1 MKRCIFITLSAI
13 LLSCCCS
20 FAQGKKPSIMVVPT
34 DIWCQERGF
43 WDVYEN
49 QGDIAGRPNYQQ
61 AVQDSRE
68 LMLVISEINSLF
80 QERGYGLKDLSAS
93 LKSLAQRNAR
103 NTLTTSKNSNSLSVS
118 PLDEL
123 NRQVKADIIVEVDWS
138 INTIGPKHSITYNIR
153 ALDSY
158 TNKQVA
164 GAQGTGKPQFTNE
177 LPVLLREAVVVNM
190 DNFLYQLQSHFDDCI
205 ENGREVVI
213 EVGVF
218 DNGSGNDLETEYDG
232 YELREIIENWMA
244 ENTVNGQFVTVE
256 STENIMFFEGVRIP
270 LLKENGQPLDAS
282 GFVNELR
289 RYLRST
295 YTIES
300 KNNSPSLGYAQM
312 IVGEK

>member
-1 MKRCIFITLSAI
+1 MKRCIFSTLFAI
-13 LLSCCCS
+13 IVSCCI
-20 FAQGKKPSIMVVPT
+20 AQGRKPSIMVVPT

-43 WDVYEN
+43 WEVYEN
-49 QGDIAGRPNYQQ
+49 QGDIVGHPNYQQ

-103 NTLTTSKNSNSLSVS
+103 NTLTTSKNSNSLSIS

-138 INTIGPKHSITYNIR
+138 INAVGPKYSITYNIR

-164 GAQGTGKPQFTNE
+164 GAQGTGKPQFTSE
-177 LPVLLREAVVVNM
+177 LPILLREAVVANM

-218 DNGSGNDLETEYDG
+218 DNGSGDDLETEYDG

-244 ENTVNGQFVTVE
+244 EHTVNGQFITVE
-256 STENIMFFEGVRIP
+256 STENIMLFEGVRIP

-289 RYLRST
+289 RYLRNT

-312 IVGEK
+312 VVGEK

>member
-1 MKRCIFITLSAI
+1 MKRCIFSTLFAI
-13 LLSCCCS
+13 LVSCCI
-20 FAQGKKPSIMVVPT
+20 AQGKKPSIMVVPT

-43 WDVYEN
+43 WEVYEN

-118 PLDEL
+118 ALDEL

-138 INTIGPKHSITYNIR
+138 INAVGPKYSITYNIR

-164 GAQGTGKPQFTNE
+164 GAQGTGKPQFTSE
-177 LPVLLREAVVVNM
+177 LPVLLREAVVANM

-218 DNGSGNDLETEYDG
+218 DNGSGDDLETEYDG

-244 ENTVNGQFVTVE
+244 EHTVNGQFITVE
-256 STENIMFFEGVRIP
+256 STENIMLFEGVRIP

-289 RYLRST
+289 RYLRNT
-295 YTIES
+295 YAIES

-312 IVGEK
+312 VVGEK

>member
-1 MKRCIFITLSAI
+1 MKRIIFTILTAFTLSY
-13 LLSCCCS
+13 LGL
-20 FAQGKKPSIMVVPT
+20 AQGGKKPSIMVVPT

-49 QGDIAGRPNYQQ
+49 QGSIAGRPNYQQ

-80 QERGYGLKDLSAS
+80 QERGYGLKDLSSS
-93 LKSLAQRNAR
+93 LKSIAQRNAR
-103 NTLTTSKNSNSLSVS
+103 NTLTTSKNNNSLSVS

-138 INTIGPKHSITYNIR
+138 FNTVGPKHSVTYNIR

-158 TNKQVA
+158 TNHQVA

-177 LPVLLREAVVVNM
+177 LPVLLREAVVANM

-218 DNGSGNDLETEYDG
+218 DNGSGDDLETEYNG
-232 YELREIIENWMA
+232 CELREVIENWMA
-244 ENTVNGQFVTVE
+244 EHSVNGQFTTVE
-256 STENIMFFEGVRIP
+256 STENIMLFEGVRIP
-270 LLKENGQPLDAS
+270 LLKDNGQGLDAG

-289 RYLRST
+289 RFLKNT
-295 YTIES
+295 YGIDS
-300 KNNSPSLGYAQM
+300 KNNSPSLGYAQI

>member
-1 MKRCIFITLSAI
+1 MKRCIFSTLFAI
-13 LLSCCCS
+13 IVSCCI
-20 FAQGKKPSIMVVPT
+20 AQGKKPSIMVVPT

-43 WDVYEN
+43 WEVYEN
-49 QGDIAGRPNYQQ
+49 QGDIVGHPNYQQ

-103 NTLTTSKNSNSLSVS
+103 NTLTTSKNSNSLSIS

-138 INTIGPKHSITYNIR
+138 INAVGPKYSITYNIR

-164 GAQGTGKPQFTNE
+164 GAQGTGKPQFTSE
-177 LPVLLREAVVVNM
+177 LPILLREAVVANM

-218 DNGSGNDLETEYDG
+218 DNGSGDDLETEYDG

-244 ENTVNGQFVTVE
+244 EHTVNGQFITVE
-256 STENIMFFEGVRIP
+256 STENIMLFEGVRIP

-289 RYLRST
+289 RYLRNT

-312 IVGEK
+312 VVGEK

>member
-1 MKRCIFITLSAI
+1 MKRSIFTTLFAI
-13 LLSCCCS
+13 LVSCC

-43 WDVYEN
+43 WDIYEN

-164 GAQGTGKPQFTNE
+164 GAQGTGKPQFTSE
-177 LPVLLREAVVVNM
+177 LAVLLREAVVANM

-218 DNGSGNDLETEYDG
+218 DNGSGDDLETEYDG

-244 ENTVNGQFVTVE
+244 EHTVNSQFVTVE
-256 STENIMFFEGVRIP
+256 STENIMLFEGVRIP

-289 RYLRST
+289 RYLRNT

-300 KNNSPSLGYAQM
+300 KNNSPSLGYAQ
-312 IVGEK
+312 IVIGEK

>member
-1 MKRCIFITLSAI
+1 MKRIIFTILTTFILSY
-13 LLSCCCS
+13 LG
-20 FAQGKKPSIMVVPT
+20 FAQGGKKPSIMVVPT

-49 QGDIAGRPNYQQ
+49 QGSIAGRPNYQQ

-80 QERGYGLKDLSAS
+80 QERGYGLKDLSSS
-93 LKSLAQRNAR
+93 LKSIAQRNAR
-103 NTLTTSKNSNSLSVS
+103 NTLTTSKNNNNLSVS

-138 INTIGPKHSITYNIR
+138 FNTVGPKHSVTYNIR

-158 TNKQVA
+158 TNHQVA

-177 LPVLLREAVVVNM
+177 LPVLLREAVVANM

-218 DNGSGNDLETEYDG
+218 DNGSGDDLETEYDG
-232 YELREIIENWMA
+232 YELREIIENWVA
-244 ENTVNGQFVTVE
+244 EHSVNGQFTTVE
-256 STENIMFFEGVRIP
+256 STENIMLFEGVRIP
-270 LLKENGQPLDAS
+270 LLKDNGQGLDAG

-289 RYLRST
+289 RFLKNT
-295 YTIES
+295 YGIES
-300 KNNSPSLGYAQM
+300 KNNSPSLGYAQ
-312 IVGEK
+312 IIIGEK